1 MKTPNSKLPFVSVV
15 IPAHNEQKLIA
26 KTLKSLKNQNYPKD
40 RYEMIVVDNAS
51 TDKTAAIAA
60 GWDAKVVFEAEKGVQ
75 HARQAGFMAAR
86 GEFIASTDADNI
98 LPKNWILALASE
110 LSSNENIV
118 AVGGWFELKKG
129 SIITKTAINK
139 LSRPAIATFKI
150 LSRKHVLIGQNFMVK
165 KDIFLKTKGF
175 LDLKPM
181 NEDLMLAQR
190 LSKYGEIKLYYGKN
204 WKVITSPRRWKDS
217 FIMGSAPYVIN
228 AVSYAVSEKLL
239 INDFKDIRG
248 EKSKIKLPTKLIPI
262 SLLLVVFI
270 SAATIYATPAQAKF
284 TPLRKNVAQKITN
297 TKKNIERIYQSK
309 DTLDE
314 DLLFFR

>member
-1 MKTPNSKLPFVSVV
+1 MSNPFVSVV

-26 KTLKSLKNQNYPKD
+26 RTLKSLKNQNYPKD
-40 RYEMIVVDNAS
+40 RYEIIVVDNAS

-60 GWDAKVVFEAEKGVQ
+60 EWGAKVVFEAEKGVQ

-110 LSSNENIV
+110 LSSSENIV

-217 FIMGSAPYVIN
+217 FIMGTAPYVIN

-248 EKSKIKLPTKLIPI
+248 EKSKTKLPAKLIPI
-262 SLLLVVFI
+262 SLLLILFI

-284 TPLRKNVAQKITN
+284 TPIRKNVAQKITN
-297 TKKNIERIYQSK
+297 TKNNIQRIYHSK
-309 DTLDE
+309 DYLDE